1 MNTRAISKNGKKSLA
16 AFLVLLADRK
26 LTMALIKCSECG
38 KDVSD
43 KATAC
48 PNCGAPARSGRARQ
62 RRDNTPVRV
71 VRAGWRW
78 EVIGALFVIGG
89 LIAAIAGASS
99 GWLVLI
105 VGPPLKQHRFGTAST
120 LLKRSYIA
128 RRIP

>member
-1 MNTRAISKNGKKSLA
+1 
-16 AFLVLLADRK
+16 
-26 LTMALIKCSECG
+26 MALIKCSECG

-48 PNCGAPARSGRARQ
+48 PNCGAPPLERRRARH

-78 EVIGALFVIGG
+78 EAIGALLVIGG

-99 GWLVLI
+99 EWLVLI
-105 VGPPLKQHRFGTAST
+105 VGFVIFIVGRVIG
-120 LLKRSYIA
+120 
-128 RRIP
+128 

>member
-16 AFLVLLADRK
+16 SFLVLHADRK

-48 PNCGAPARSGRARQ
+48 PNCGAPASSGRARQ

-89 LIAAIAGASS
+89 LIAA
-99 GWLVLI
+99 
-105 VGPPLKQHRFGTAST
+105 HR
-120 LLKRSYIA
+120 RSKFRVAVAACRPAIEATPIRYCLNA
-128 RRIP
+128 F

>member
-1 MNTRAISKNGKKSLA
+1 
-16 AFLVLLADRK
+16 
-26 LTMALIKCSECG
+26 MALIKWSECG

-48 PNCGAPARSGRARQ
+48 PNCGAPPSSERARH

-78 EVIGALFVIGG
+78 EAIGALLVIGG

-99 GWLVLI
+99 GWLVLA
-105 VGPPLKQHRFGTAST
+105 VGFVIFIFGRFIG
-120 LLKRSYIA
+120 
-128 RRIP
+128 